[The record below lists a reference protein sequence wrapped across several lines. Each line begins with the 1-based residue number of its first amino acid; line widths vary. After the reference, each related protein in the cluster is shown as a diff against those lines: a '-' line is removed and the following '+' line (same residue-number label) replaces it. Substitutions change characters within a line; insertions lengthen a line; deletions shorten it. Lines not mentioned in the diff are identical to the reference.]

1 MATTH
6 DNLEYSFHSCLRV
19 LLGTRRIPDRSTA
32 IAELATPSRPS
43 CTFFALKSVLART
56 IQGLASVDIVG
67 YWRLDGYWISSVG
80 CPDLHS

>member
-6 DNLEYSFHSCLRV
+6 ENLEYSFHSCLRV

-43 CTFFALKSVLART
+43 CTFFALKSVLA
-56 IQGLASVDIVG
+56 SVDIVG
-67 YWRLDGYWISSVG
+67 YWRLDGYWISSVD

>member
-6 DNLEYSFHSCLRV
+6 ENLEYSSHSCLRV

-43 CTFFALKSVLART
+43 CTFFALKSVLA
-56 IQGLASVDIVG
+56 SVDIVG
-67 YWRLDGYWISSVG
+67 YRRLDGYWISSVG
-80 CPDLHS
+80 CPDLRS

>member
-6 DNLEYSFHSCLRV
+6 ENLEYSFHSCLRV

-43 CTFFALKSVLART
+43 CTFFALKSVLEA
-56 IQGLASVDIVG
+56 ASVDIVG

>member
-6 DNLEYSFHSCLRV
+6 ENLEYSFHSCLRV

-43 CTFFALKSVLART
+43 CTFFALKSVLA
-56 IQGLASVDIVG
+56 SVDT
-67 YWRLDGYWISSVG
+67 
-80 CPDLHS
+80 